1 MKKSL
6 GTLLLVAVAV
16 GAVGYSRSW
25 FTLTTAKEFGNN
37 KVDTHLTVDPDKAKA
52 DVQKVLP
59 LK

>member
-37 KVDTHLTVDPDKAKA
+37 KVDAHLTVDPDKAKA